1 MNKPEFLPLK
11 IAIIVVSDSRTEQT
25 DTSGKNLTNFL
36 TEAGHFLEEKC
47 IVPDDIYQIRA
58 VISRWIVDPNVDII
72 ISTGG
77 TGITGRDG
85 TFEAV
90 MPLFDKVI
98 EGFGEIFRWLSYK
111 EISTST
117 IQSRV
122 TAGVANGKYIFCLPG
137 SASACK
143 TGWEK
148 ILIKQLDIRTKPC
161 NLAELIPRLKE
172 K

>member
-1 MNKPEFLPLK
+1 M
-11 IAIIVVSDSRTEQT
+11 VVSDSRSEKT
-25 DTSGKNLTNFL
+25 DTSGKILTKDL
-36 TEAGHFLEEKC
+36 IKAGHTLAEKC
-47 IVPDDIYQIRA
+47 FVPDNIYQIRA
-58 VISRWIVDPNVDII
+58 VLSRWIVDPSVDIVI
-72 ISTGG
+72 TTGG
-77 TGITGRDG
+77 TGLTGRDG

-90 MPLFDKVI
+90 VPLFDKLI
-98 EGFGEIFRWLSYK
+98 EGVGEVFRWLSYD

-137 SASACK
+137 STGACK

-148 ILIKQLDIRTKPC
+148 ILVKQLDIRTKPC
-161 NLAELIPRLKE
+161 NFAELIPRLKE

>member
-1 MNKPEFLPLK
+1 MNQLSFSSLR
-11 IAIIVVSDSRTEQT
+11 IAIMVVSDTRTEKT
-25 DTSGKNLTNFL
+25 DTSGKILTKFL
-36 TEAGHFLEEKC
+36 NEAGHSLSEKC
-47 IVPDDIYQIRA
+47 FVPDNIYQIRA
-58 VISRWIVDPNVDII
+58 LISRWIVDPSVDIV

-77 TGITGRDG
+77 TGVTGRDG
-85 TFEAV
+85 TVEAIT
-90 MPLFDKVI
+90 PLFDKLI
-98 EGFGEIFRWLSYK
+98 EGFGEIFRWLSYN

-122 TAGVANGKYIFCLPG
+122 TAGVVNGKYIFCLPG

-148 ILIKQLDIRTKPC
+148 IIVKQLDIRTKPC

>member
-1 MNKPEFLPLK
+1 MNQEFKPLN
-11 IAIIVVSDSRTEQT
+11 IAILIVSDTRTIEE
-25 DTSGKNLTNFL
+25 DTSGKL
-36 TEAGHFLEEKC
+36 LEERLLEEGHNL
-47 IVPDDIYQIRA
+47 IEQELVPDNIYRIR
-58 VISRWIVDPNVDII
+58 VFLSKWIADEQVDII
-72 ISTGG
+72 ITTGG
-77 TGITGRDG
+77 TGLTGRDG

-90 MPLFDKVI
+90 TPLFDKLI
-98 EGFGEIFRWLSYK
+98 EGFGEIFRWLSYD

-137 SASACK
+137 SKGACK

-148 ILIKQLDIRTKPC
+148 ILVKQLDIRNKPC
-161 NLAELIPRLKE
+161 NFAELIPRLKE

>member
-1 MNKPEFLPLK
+1 MKQLSFLPLK
-11 IAIIVVSDSRTEQT
+11 IAVMVVSDTRTEQT
-25 DTSGKNLTNFL
+25 DTSGKNLITLL
-36 TEAGHFLEEKC
+36 TDAGHFLAEKC
-47 IVPDDIYQIRA
+47 IVPDDIYEIRA
-58 VISRWIVDPNVDII
+58 VISRWIVDPNVDIV

-90 MPLFDKVI
+90 LPLFDKLI
-98 EGFGEIFRWLSYK
+98 EGFGEIFRWLSYN

-122 TAGVANGKYIFCLPG
+122 TAGVVNGKYIFCLPG
-137 SASACK
+137 SVSACK

-148 ILIKQLDIRTKPC
+148 IIVKQLDIRTKPC

>member
-1 MNKPEFLPLK
+1 M
-11 IAIIVVSDSRTEQT
+11 VVSDSRSEKT
-25 DTSGKNLTNFL
+25 DTSGKILTKYL
-36 TEAGHFLEEKC
+36 TEAGHILAEKC
-47 IVPDDIYQIRA
+47 FVPDNIYQIRA
-58 VISRWIVDPNVDII
+58 VLSRWIVDPSLDIVI
-72 ISTGG
+72 TTGG
-77 TGITGRDG
+77 TGLTGRDG

-90 MPLFDKVI
+90 VPLFDKLI
-98 EGFGEIFRWLSYK
+98 EGFGEIFRWLSYE

-137 SASACK
+137 STGACK

-148 ILIKQLDIRTKPC
+148 ILVKQFDIRTKPC

>member
-1 MNKPEFLPLK
+1 MQKDIFLPLR
-11 IAIIVVSDSRTEQT
+11 ISIMIVSDSRTEKT
-25 DTSGKNLTNFL
+25 DTSGKILTKDL
-36 TEAGHFLEEKC
+36 IKAGHTLAEKC
-47 IVPDDIYQIRA
+47 FVPDNIYQIRA
-58 VISRWIVDPNVDII
+58 VLSRWIIDPSVDIVI
-72 ISTGG
+72 TTGG
-77 TGITGRDG
+77 TGLTGRDG

-90 MPLFDKVI
+90 IPLFDKLI
-98 EGFGEIFRWLSYK
+98 DGFGEIFRWLSYN

-137 SASACK
+137 STGACK

-148 ILIKQLDIRTKPC
+148 ILVKQLDNRTKPC
-161 NLAELIPRLKE
+161 NFAELIPRLTE